1 MFFIPY
7 AIAGAAGAWAAS
19 RGRPNTKVKK
29 RCVLGTKTGLNY
41 EVDDMKDSSI
51 VIVHSPPEVPQA
63 VGTFKRKPD
72 DAAGFEWVG
81 GTGDR
86 EVLALMIKDFL

>member
-7 AIAGAAGAWAAS
+7 VIAGAAGAWAAS
-19 RGRPNTKVKK
+19 RGRPNTSVKK

-41 EVDDMKDSSI
+41 EVDDLKDSSI
-51 VIVHSPPEVPQA
+51 VIVHSPPETQKA
-63 VGTFKRKPD
+63 VGTFRRKD
-72 DAAGFEWVG
+72 LDVGGFEWVG